1 MMRRED
7 SKYDII
13 NVQISQNKK
22 QVLVEYSHNDQH
34 MVQIYGTKA
43 GGTHKKEFPVD
54 DKLSLGGKVLIV
66 SKRFMIK

>member
-34 MVQIYGTKA
+34 MVQIYGTKWR
-43 GGTHKKEFPVD
+43 HNKKE
-54 DKLSLGGKVLIV
+54 L
-66 SKRFMIK
+66 